1 MIKIKRGLDLPITG
15 APAQRIEAARPV
27 RSVAVIG
34 FDYHGMKP
42 TMAVQ
47 VGDRV
52 KLGQVLFSDKKTP
65 GVQYTA
71 PGAGVVSAIHRGEQR
86 VLQSVV
92 IDLEGEDAAD
102 SAIDFARYGDAELD
116 SLTDEKVRENLIAS
130 GLWTALR
137 TRPFGKVPAVDA
149 KPNSIFVTAMDTHP
163 LAADPLVVLAE
174 HGEDFVRGL
183 KVLARIARVVV
194 CHADGTQ
201 VPGAGLANVSSET
214 FAGPHPAGLPG
225 THIHFVDPV
234 NAHKSVWY
242 LNYQDVIAVG
252 KLFSTGRLWVERVV
266 ALAGPMVDKPRLL
279 RARLGASL
287 DEMAAGE
294 IKVGRKVR
302 VISGSVFG
310 GRTSRGACAYLGRY
324 HLQVSCLEEGTERE
338 MLHYLRAGAEKHSVM
353 NLYISKLSPGKLF
366 NFTTTTNGSPRAM
379 VPIGNYEEVMPL
391 DILPTQLL
399 RALIVGDTDTA
410 QKLGALELDEE
421 DLALCTYVC
430 AGKYEYGPILREN
443 LTRIE
448 KEG

>member
-1 MIKIKRGLDLPITG
+1 MIRIKRGLDLPITG
-15 APAQRIEAARPV
+15 APEQRIEAGRPV

-52 KLGQVLFSDKKTP
+52 KLGQLLFSDKKTP
-65 GVQYTA
+65 GVVFTS
-71 PGAGVVSAIHRGEQR
+71 PGAGTVSAIHRGEQR

-92 IDLEGEDAAD
+92 IDLDGDDAVE
-102 SAIDFARYGDAELD
+102 FARYDDAEIDRLD
-116 SLTDEKVRENLIAS
+116 EQRVRANLIDS

-137 TRPFGKVPAVDA
+137 TRPFSKVPAIDA
-149 KPNSIFVTAMDTHP
+149 RPHSIFVTAMDTHP
-163 LAADPLVVLAE
+163 LAADPAVVIGA
-174 HGEDFVRGL
+174 HKEDFARGL
-183 KVLARIARVVV
+183 RVLGRIAPVVV
-194 CHADGTQ
+194 CHADGSQ
-201 VPGAGLANVSSET
+201 MPCSGLANVRTET
-214 FAGPHPAGLPG
+214 FTGPHPAGLPG
-225 THIHFVDPV
+225 THIHFLDPV
-234 NAHKSVWY
+234 NAEKSVCS
-242 LNYQDVIAVG
+242 LNYQDAIAIG
-252 KLFSTGRLWVERVV
+252 KLFASGRLWVERVV
-266 ALAGPMVDKPRLL
+266 AIGGPMADKPRLV

-287 DEMAAGE
+287 DELTAGE
-294 IKVGRKVR
+294 LKTGRRVR

-338 MLHYLRAGAEKHSVM
+338 MLHYLRAGVNKHSVM
-353 NLYISKLSPGKLF
+353 NLFVSKLAAGRLF
-366 NFTTTTNGSPRAM
+366 DFTTSTNGSPRAM

-399 RALIVGDTDTA
+399 RALIVADTEMA
-410 QKLGALELDEE
+410 QKLGCLELDEE

-430 AGKYEYGPILREN
+430 AGKYEYGPILRDN